1 MSSNK
6 FERLSKAVAKKHV
19 NWPVYWP
26 HNEDSKDAELFFKEL
41 RLAGES
47 VIGRSGYWVNDLCIS
62 WRDGYWYVMVDPLVS
77 AIEEGFPYGRMRRYK
92 RWTSVEKVV
101 HKYLD
106 DPATFLEKVVTRW
119 CTGYPEEG
127 DREQRQTDA

>member
-1 MSSNK
+1 M
-6 FERLSKAVAKKHV
+6 AKKPKKK
-19 NWPVYWP
+19 WPESWP
-26 HNEDSKDAELFFKEL
+26 HNETSRDAELFFKEL
-41 RLAGES
+41 RLAGVE
-47 VIGRSGYWVNDLCIS
+47 VTLGRSGYWINSLLLVA
-62 WRDGYWYVMVDPLVS
+62 WWKGYWYVTVDPLVS
-77 AIEEGFPYGRMRRYK
+77 AIEEDFPYGRMRRYK

-119 CTGYPEEG
+119 STGYPEEN